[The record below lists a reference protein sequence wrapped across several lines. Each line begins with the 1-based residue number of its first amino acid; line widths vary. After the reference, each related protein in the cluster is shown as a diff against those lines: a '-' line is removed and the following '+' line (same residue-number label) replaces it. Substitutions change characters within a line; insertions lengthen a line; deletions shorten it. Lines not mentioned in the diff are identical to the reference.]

1 MDYTDLARVKQE
13 IHIKASGS
21 TVDDALLSTL
31 ITAASR
37 AWDRKATNA
46 LEAVDYF
53 ASGSMVGE
61 KLEGQVDYL
70 GNTIRCYPHKPYIIG
85 IQAFSYQENITKPL
99 YTVDAARVDTNGIA
113 VTAYPLN
120 LPMPFPGKCKVT
132 ISYTG
137 GLGASISD
145 LPADM
150 VEAVSILA
158 ARFYREAE
166 TGLSDQMGVA
176 ELTTMVYTKAWPI
189 RCEKLMN
196 ETYKRRV
203 GWRHT
208 A

>member
-1 MDYTDLARVKQE
+1 
-13 IHIKASGS
+13 
-21 TVDDALLSTL
+21 
-31 ITAASR
+31 
-37 AWDRKATNA
+37 
-46 LEAVDYF
+46 
-53 ASGSMVGE
+53 
-61 KLEGQVDYL
+61 
-70 GNTIRCYPHKPYIIG
+70 
-85 IQAFSYQENITKPL
+85 
-99 YTVDAARVDTNGIA
+99 
-113 VTAYPLN
+113 
-120 LPMPFPGKCKVT
+120 
-132 ISYTG
+132 
-137 GLGASISD
+137 
-145 LPADM
+145 M